1 MSQPFSF
8 INERMQTYQALKASL
23 PLGRRLAEKFDV
35 LNAHIRNNVV
45 VAGELVIIGD
55 DSTAACTAEEA
66 ELMRLAAV
74 THQTLVDN
82 DAGGD
87 DFIVANHEFLTRL
100 ISTTT
105 IGVDMALD
113 GWEKHLD
120 QVKKTLESIDVL
132 HKQYLASG
140 TVIER
145 NLFYTKRRQLF
156 DQLDKLLKGFLKFG
170 TGLRNTGS
178 IKQMLGISTK
188 SYLHTG
194 EIRNYAEKLDGVARA
209 SKLIKKGVY
218 VGVVLDMASTV
229 IDIKTAC
236 STGREEECT
245 EAKYVE
251 GGKLAGGLLGSAGAG
266 LIAGNVATAVCVTV
280 LGLTTGPGALACTV
294 IAGAAVGWGGGKIG
308 DIVGEGTGKTLYG
321 VIHE

>member
-8 INERMQTYQALKASL
+8 VNERMQTYQAIKASL

-66 ELMRLAAV
+66 ELMRLAAI

-100 ISTTT
+100 ISTTS

-113 GWEKHLD
+113 GWEKHLEN
-120 QVKKTLESIDVL
+120 VKKTLESIDVL

-209 SKLIKKGVY
+209 SKLIKMGAY
-218 VGVVLDMASTV
+218 VGIVLDTASTA

-245 EAKYVE
+245 KAKYVE
-251 GGKLAGGLLGSAGAG
+251 GAKLAGSLGGAALG
-266 LIAGNVATAVCVTV
+266 GAAALFVSNAVCVTV
-280 LGLTTGPGALACTV
+280 LGLTTGPGALACGV
-294 IAGAAVGWGGGKIG
+294 ITGAVLGWAGGEIG
-308 DIVGEGTGKTLYG
+308 SGVGEISGEQLYRT
-321 VIHE
+321 VEQ

>member
-8 INERMQTYQALKASL
+8 VNERMQTYHAIKASL

-82 DAGGD
+82 DVGGD

-156 DQLDKLLKGFLKFG
+156 DQLDRLLKGFLKFG

-209 SKLIKKGVY
+209 SRLIKKGTY
-218 VGVVLDMASTV
+218 VGIVLDTASTA
-229 IDIKTAC
+229 IEIKTAC
-236 STGREEECT
+236 SKGREEECT
-245 EAKYVE
+245 KAKYVE
-251 GGKLAGGLLGSAGAG
+251 GGKLVGSMSGAALLGSVST
-266 LIAGNVATAVCVTV
+266 VAATLLCVTV
-280 LGLTTGPGALACTV
+280 LGLTTGPGALACGV
-294 IAGAAVGWGGGKIG
+294 ITGAAMGWAGGEAGSWAGENIG
-308 DIVGEGTGKTLYG
+308 DYLYEA
-321 VIHE
+321 IE

>member
-8 INERMQTYQALKASL
+8 VNERMQTYQAIKASL

-35 LNAHIRNNVV
+35 VNAHIRNNVV

-100 ISTTT
+100 ISTTS

-113 GWEKHLD
+113 GWEKHLEN
-120 QVKKTLESIDVL
+120 VKKTLESIDVL
-132 HKQYLASG
+132 HKQYLTSG

-194 EIRNYAEKLDGVARA
+194 EIRNYAEKLAGVARA
-209 SKLIKKGVY
+209 SKLIKRGAY
-218 VGVVLDMASTV
+218 VGIVLDTASTA

-236 STGREEECT
+236 STGREDECT
-245 EAKYVE
+245 KAKYVE
-251 GGKLAGGLLGSAGAG
+251 GGKLVGSLSGAAFLGS
-266 LIAGNVATAVCVTV
+266 LSTVAATLLCVTV
-280 LGLTTGPGALACTV
+280 LGLTTGPGALACGV
-294 IAGAAVGWGGGKIG
+294 ITGATMGWAGGEAGSYAGENIG
-308 DIVGEGTGKTLYG
+308 DYLYET
-321 VIHE
+321 IE

>member
-1 MSQPFSF
+1 MSRPYSF
-8 INERMQTYQALKASL
+8 INEHMQTYQALKANL
-23 PLGRRLAEKFDV
+23 PLGRRLADKFDV

-55 DSTAACTAEEA
+55 DASAGCTAEEA
-66 ELMRLAAV
+66 ELMRLAAI

-113 GWEKHLD
+113 GWEKHLEK
-120 QVKKTLESIDVL
+120 VKKTLESIDGL

-194 EIRNYAEKLDGVARA
+194 EIRNYAGKLEGVARA

-218 VGVVLDMASTV
+218 VGIVLDTASTA
-229 IDIKTAC
+229 IEIRTAC

-245 EAKYVE
+245 KAKYVE
-251 GGKLAGGLLGSAGAG
+251 GSKLAGNLVGAG
-266 LIAGNVATAVCVTV
+266 IGGIVATLVTNAICVTA
-280 LGLTTGPGALACTV
+280 LAITTGPGVLAC
-294 IAGAAVGWGGGKIG
+294 
-308 DIVGEGTGKTLYG
+308 G
-321 VIHE
+321 VITGAVLGWAGGELGSRGGEMTGEALYEVAR